1 MSFILDSI
9 RLKEILE
16 GAETVNVD
24 WASPSFSLDDR
35 ENEFSIQVNYDNGV
49 SPNMSLILQISS
61 DNINFADITES
72 VQTVSDTSGSHIWD
86 IAGSGALYARVR
98 IAVASGSLDVTRI
111 FYAAKQRH

>member
-1 MSFILDSI
+1 MSFILDAI

-16 GAETVNVD
+16 GTETVNVD
-24 WASPSFSLDDR
+24 WVSSSFSLDDR
-35 ENEFSIQVNYDNGV
+35 ESEFSIQINYENGS
-49 SPNMSLILQISS
+49 SPNMSFILQISS

-72 VQTVSDTSGSHIWD
+72 VQVVSDTSGSHIWD

-98 IAVASGSLDVTRI
+98 VAVASGSIDVTRI

>member
-16 GAETVNVD
+16 ATESVSLD
-24 WASPSFSLDDR
+24 WVSPSFSLDDR
-35 ENEFSIQVNYDNGV
+35 ENEFSIQVNYNNGV
-49 SPNMSLILQISS
+49 SPSMSFILQISS

-72 VQTVSDTSGSHIWD
+72 VQAVSDSSGSHIWD

-98 IAVASGSLDVTRI
+98 IVVASGSLDITRI
-111 FYAAKQRH
+111 FYAGKQRH